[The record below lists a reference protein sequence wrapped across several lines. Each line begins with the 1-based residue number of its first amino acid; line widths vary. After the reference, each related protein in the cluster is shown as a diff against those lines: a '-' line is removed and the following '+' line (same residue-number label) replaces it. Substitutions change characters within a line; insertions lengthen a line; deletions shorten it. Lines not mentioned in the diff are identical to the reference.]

1 MAQGIGIQSMGW
13 DIRTGPYG
21 ENAGDRKKRREQRL
35 RQLIAA
41 LQTGGL
47 DAARMAFS
55 AVVRHDEDMAH
66 NIHMAKIG
74 AALQSSNLAGAWRC
88 AQDLKPLYP
97 WAFQTPAATPAP
109 PSSAVA
115 PAQRVKDFS
124 DRLTGR
130 MFDLIA

>member
-13 DIRTGPYG
+13 DIRSGPYG
-21 ENAGDRKKRREQRL
+21 ESAGDRKKRREQRL

-55 AVVRHDEDMAH
+55 AVIRHDEDMAH

-97 WAFQTPAATPAP
+97 WAFQTPAKSLAH
-109 PSSAVA
+109 PSSAV
-115 PAQRVKDFS
+115 PPIPQTKDFS
-124 DRLTGR
+124 DSLTGR

>member
-97 WAFQTPAATPAP
+97 WAFQTPAKSLAH
-109 PSSAVA
+109 PSSAV
-115 PAQRVKDFS
+115 PPIQQTKDFS
-124 DRLTGR
+124 DSLTGR

>member
-21 ENAGDRKKRREQRL
+21 DNAGDRKKRREQRL

-97 WAFQTPAATPAP
+97 WAFQTPAKAP
-109 PSSAVA
+109 GQASSAV
-115 PAQRVKDFS
+115 PPTQQVKDFS
-124 DRLTGR
+124 DSLTGR

>member
-97 WAFQTPAATPAP
+97 WAFQTPAKSLAH
-109 PSSAVA
+109 PSSAVPPIQQA
-115 PAQRVKDFS
+115 KDFS
-124 DRLTGR
+124 DSLTGR

>member
-21 ENAGDRKKRREQRL
+21 DNAGDRKKRREQRL
-35 RQLIAA
+35 RQLISA

-97 WAFQTPAATPAP
+97 WAFQTPAKTLGQAA
-109 PSSAVA
+109 SAV
-115 PAQRVKDFS
+115 PPTQQVKDFS
-124 DRLTGR
+124 DSLTGR

>member
-21 ENAGDRKKRREQRL
+21 ENAGDRKKRRDQRL

-47 DAARMAFS
+47 DGARMAFS

-66 NIHMAKIG
+66 NVHIGKIG

-97 WAFQTPAATPAP
+97 WAFQTPAKTPGHLSTVPTAG
-109 PSSAVA
+109 
-115 PAQRVKDFS
+115 QQVKDFT
-124 DRLTGR
+124 DGLTGR

>member
-21 ENAGDRKKRREQRL
+21 DNAGDRKKRREQRL
-35 RQLIAA
+35 RQLISA

-97 WAFQTPAATPAP
+97 WAFQTPAKTPGQA
-109 PSSAVA
+109 SSAL
-115 PAQRVKDFS
+115 PPTQQVKDFS
-124 DRLTGR
+124 DSLTGR
-130 MFDLIA
+130 MIDLIA